1 MVDAPDRERVS
12 APRAPRRTG
21 HPAGHALE
29 GDLAHG
35 GYEALEA
42 EAIRLTETYEQLQG
56 STKPNIRNRYSHLN
70 GEAYAVNDSIR
81 VNGCKL
87 AAVQIPSFYNHHKY
101 PGSPE

>member
-1 MVDAPDRERVS
+1 MKLQKSATSKMTRPIRRV
-12 APRAPRRTG
+12 
-21 HPAGHALE
+21 
-29 GDLAHG
+29 
-35 GYEALEA
+35 
-42 EAIRLTETYEQLQG
+42 
-56 STKPNIRNRYSHLN
+56 KPNIRNRYSHLN